1 MPRVDL
7 LSGAECRGGPLGCR
21 AYGCCCASPSLNSY
35 GARVLHCERHSNGA
49 CGWLYY
55 EDEGCPHCLREG
67 TSPRKRRRR
76 RPAQSK
82 RSIIKLQRQSA
93 ACAALVGTCL
103 LP

>member
-7 LSGAECRGGPLGCR
+7 LTGAECRGGPLGCR
-21 AYGCCCASPSLNSY
+21 AYDCHCARLR
-35 GARVLHCERHSNGA
+35 ALHCERHSNGA

-67 TSPRKRRRR
+67 TSPRKWRRKRQM
-76 RPAQSK
+76 QSK

-103 LP
+103 AL